1 MLGWLLVER
10 GEDVHQ
16 QLARMP
22 SKRLPSKRPVETT
35 QTALQLLDA
44 PVSPSRLMDL
54 EVRRREQKERKHLL
68 DVEWAEKMAEML
80 EKDQEN
86 ARRWVELKEGWE
98 VERREAGLKRD
109 MRMTEVIARR
119 DAIEKQFQ
127 GEAERVEEE
136 VGGGKSVERIQCE
149 AARKYVK
156 IKSQLEHLSEKM
168 SMTKHWSKEGASEPS
183 SARKMIE
190 PSPRKMIEPENEK
203 EESGSDDERIKDITA
218 SRLQMLYDH
227 YVKDKPTLGVEI

>member
-1 MLGWLLVER
+1 
-10 GEDVHQ
+10 
-16 QLARMP
+16 
-22 SKRLPSKRPVETT
+22 
-35 QTALQLLDA
+35 
-44 PVSPSRLMDL
+44 
-54 EVRRREQKERKHLL
+54 
-68 DVEWAEKMAEML
+68 
-80 EKDQEN
+80 
-86 ARRWVELKEGWE
+86 
-98 VERREAGLKRD
+98 
-109 MRMTEVIARR
+109 MTEVIARR

-227 YVKDKPTLGVEI
+227 YVKDKPTPRDSINYDRLQGARKQRVFGLAKLRCGLCEQSYVLDNLPGITTRATIGKLREKWRAVAGDSQGERCKGLSGLYNKVALCALCFQFVQEN